1 MAGNDDAIALDP
13 KSPEVMTSFYQRLY
27 PFKTVF
33 TWLSH
38 SVSNPGGTNDGTTGN
53 GLSGR
58 GPVPAWT
65 HREFAFTLQNDAY
78 LRYLSFNDADE
89 LKKQVI
95 KLVPQRFEVGA
106 IYNAKPR
113 DKKTLPPGRL
123 QPTRR
128 ELVFDIDMTDYDS
141 IRQCCSGGAVCKRCW
156 GFIAAAVTV
165 LDRSLR
171 RDFGFSLLL
180 WVYSGRRGIHCWVSD
195 ESAMQLTDDQRRA
208 IMGWLEVIK
217 GGKEMVK
224 KVNVR
229 GGRGDSAGGPLPL
242 PPSLE
247 EALGILSSEFFIPLI
262 LQDQDVFRKRKEG
275 WDVLLDLI
283 PDKEVRSRLESKWAA
298 QAEIEME
305 DDDDDEET
313 QSNEVRKSEKK
324 WEDLK
329 KEIKGVPKGT
339 PRRQALTAAMEDI
352 VLQYTYPRIDA
363 EVSKHRNHLLKAPFC
378 VHPGTGR
385 VCVPV
390 DPLRVN
396 EFDPAKVP
404 SVGQLLGELDALA
417 GSAEVDELDWEQTS
431 MKPYVE
437 MMEEHNRRILQ
448 ASRERKMMSEGRKD
462 MSW

>member
-1 MAGNDDAIALDP
+1 
-13 KSPEVMTSFYQRLY
+13 
-27 PFKTVF
+27 
-33 TWLSH
+33 
-38 SVSNPGGTNDGTTGN
+38 
-53 GLSGR
+53 
-58 GPVPAWT
+58 
-65 HREFAFTLQNDAY
+65 REFAYTLQNDAH

-89 LKKQVI
+89 LKEQVI
-95 KLVPQRFEVGA
+95 KPVLQQFEVGA
-106 IYNAKPR
+106 IYNANPR
-113 DKKTLPPGRL
+113 DKKALPPGRL

-128 ELVFDIDMTDYDS
+128 EFVFDIDMTDYDS

-156 GFIAAAVTV
+156 GFVAAAVAV

-171 RDFGFSLLL
+171 RDFGFSLLV
-180 WVYSGRRGIHCWVSD
+180 WVYSDRRGIHCWVSD

-229 GGRGDSAGGPLPL
+229 GGRPLPL
-242 PPSLE
+242 PPALE

-283 PDKEVRSRLESKWAA
+283 PDKEVRGRLESKWAA
-298 QAEIEME
+298 QAEMEME
-305 DDDDDEET
+305 DDDDEEET
-313 QSNEVRKSEKK
+313 QTNEVRKSEKK

-329 KEIKGVPKGT
+329 KEIKSVPKGT

-378 VHPGTGR
+378 IHPGTGR

-417 GSAEVDELDWEQTS
+417 GSAEVDELGWEQTS
-431 MKPYVE
+431 LKPYVE